1 MTNAELLKSYA
12 ADCTQRT
19 MNTNFDTL
27 SEVVELLMQAK
38 RENKVIYTAGNGG
51 SLATASHICNDLTKG
66 CRVHNRVGFN
76 AFCLGDSNAI
86 MACLAND
93 FCYEDIFKLQV
104 ETKVK
109 QGDVLLV
116 FSGSGNSEN
125 IVRAVVAAKERGCK
139 TVGFLGRDGGKL
151 ASLCDISIVAPSDNM
166 EQIEDIHML
175 YVHALS
181 CVLQQRLPNE
191 WGAEIVKP
199 IGMRK
204 FTAALFDWDGTVS
217 CIRSGWQQIMIPYF
231 IEVLENTPKAEDH
244 DSIMKV
250 VTDFVDFLTGKQT
263 IFQCIRLDEEVQKRG
278 GQKVDPYE
286 YKKEY
291 LRRLERYIRE
301 RKEALLSGT
310 APANYRVPGS
320 LEFIL
325 GLQNMGIKCYLA
337 SGTDEVDVLYEAKL
351 LGLENVFEG
360 GIHGAQ
366 DYMLECSKELVIRDM
381 IEKEG
386 IKAEELISFGDGYVE
401 IELIDKIGGY
411 AVGVATDEF
420 NRCGIDEW
428 KRNRLLA
435 AGAKMIIPDFADYE
449 QLLNMLGGKE

>member
-1 MTNAELLKSYA
+1 
-12 ADCTQRT
+12 
-19 MNTNFDTL
+19 
-27 SEVVELLMQAK
+27 
-38 RENKVIYTAGNGG
+38 
-51 SLATASHICNDLTKG
+51 
-66 CRVHNRVGFN
+66 
-76 AFCLGDSNAI
+76 
-86 MACLAND
+86 
-93 FCYEDIFKLQV
+93 
-104 ETKVK
+104 
-109 QGDVLLV
+109 
-116 FSGSGNSEN
+116 
-125 IVRAVVAAKERGCK
+125 
-139 TVGFLGRDGGKL
+139 
-151 ASLCDISIVAPSDNM
+151 
-166 EQIEDIHML
+166 
-175 YVHALS
+175 
-181 CVLQQRLPNE
+181 
-191 WGAEIVKP
+191 
-199 IGMRK
+199 
-204 FTAALFDWDGTVS
+204 
-217 CIRSGWQQIMIPYF
+217 
-231 IEVLENTPKAEDH
+231 
-244 DSIMKV
+244 
-250 VTDFVDFLTGKQT
+250 
-263 IFQCIRLDEEVQKRG
+263 VQKRG

-291 LRRLERYIRE
+291 LRRLEAYIRE

-381 IEKEG
+381 IEREG

-420 NRCGIDEW
+420 KRCGINEW
-428 KRNRLLA
+428 KRNHLLA